1 MTIQWTETV
10 PSNASFVGNAPI
22 DARSIWT
29 AIETGLKVEHFWS
42 GNSFG
47 DLLPGASRAFVA
59 ARSASSVPSQGT
71 GRLFID
77 TTNGRIYAYS
87 DGTYV
92 VGSLQYA
99 EGKLINT
106 GLADGSTFFLRQA
119 GALTGVP
126 TGSSS
131 TLVTFPTPYSVGA
144 TVEVFATS
152 SSASWRFE
160 VSTSNATNFTS
171 VYSSFAGAASTATL
185 YWEAFGVAS
194 IASV

>member
-1 MTIQWTETV
+1 MTIQWAESV

-29 AIETGLKVEHFWS
+29 AIETGMKVEHFWS

-77 TTNGRIYAYS
+77 TTNGRMYAFS

-99 EGKLINT
+99 EGKLVGT

-119 GALTGVP
+119 GAVTGIP

-131 TLVTFPTPYSVGA
+131 TLVTFPIPYTG
-144 TVEVFATS
+144 TVEVVTTS
-152 SSASWRFE
+152 SSISWYFGAAS
-160 VSTSNATNFTS
+160 VQTINFTS
-171 VYSSFAGAASTATL
+171 VFSSFAGAASTATL

-194 IASV
+194 TASA